1 MSEELQVGIFDISF
15 FRATD
20 RSGFQ
25 NKQPVN
31 VKMSFVPPPPVLGLP
46 PPGSIPLP
54 SPPPPLPPASAA
66 RPNQLLFLH
75 VPSCLHNVR
84 TIRDWI
90 MSVGGTR
97 SVLLIPPAPKAG
109 DAPVLDPITALAT
122 MSNPD
127 VALRV
132 FTAFR
137 YMSTTYKDE
146 DWQDFSVHFVPTHP
160 DIPMPPAFM
169 DPESVQ
175 IAGDT
180 LYKAFKRY
188 KDGNVGDVNA
198 VNSEAASTDRN
209 ETTDPSAKA
218 GDEEGLDPLES
229 PAVLEAVRK
238 FREHLT
244 VLQGS
249 KATKRQKLVADAIA
263 KELPIMRQ
271 RIAEERA
278 AAMVSQVPPMFV
290 PPPPP
295 PAVGI
300 PVPPLMLNAPRGVS
314 NQPAWMTKKED
325 SNTQPA
331 GDEPPAKKVK
341 LDVSNPLLSFP
352 SIPPQQT
359 SALRQF
365 ISDRIKHYLG
375 EEEAS
380 LIDFVYNHVVQ
391 GNKTVSALIPE
402 LTDVLDEDA
411 TPFLESIYDYCHE
424 F

>member
-1 MSEELQVGIFDISF
+1 
-15 FRATD
+15 
-20 RSGFQ
+20 
-25 NKQPVN
+25 
-31 VKMSFVPPPPVLGLP
+31 MSFLPPPPVVLGLP
-46 PPGSIPLP
+46 PPGAIPLHA
-54 SPPPPLPPASAA
+54 PPPQLPPSGAA

-97 SVLLIPPAPKAG
+97 SVLLIPPAPKTG
-109 DAPVLDPITALAT
+109 DAPVLEPITALAS

-137 YMSTTYKDE
+137 YMSTTYKNDE
-146 DWQDFSVHFVPTHP
+146 WRGFSVHFVPTHP

-175 IAGDT
+175 IAGES
-180 LYKAFKRY
+180 LYKAFQRY
-188 KDGNVGDVNA
+188 KDGNVDELNV
-198 VNSEAASTDRN
+198 VNSETTSTDRN
-209 ETTDPSAKA
+209 ETLDPPAKA
-218 GDEEGLDPLES
+218 DDQEGLDPLES
-229 PAVLEAVRK
+229 PVVLEAVRK

-263 KELPIMRQ
+263 KELPLLRQ

-278 AAMVSQVPPMFV
+278 AAVVSQAPAMLV

-300 PVPPLMLNAPRGVS
+300 PVPPMVFNAPRGVS
-314 NQPAWMTKKED
+314 NQPAWMTTKEAGHA
-325 SNTQPA
+325 QPA
-331 GDEPPAKKVK
+331 GVEPPAKKVK
-341 LDVSNPLLSFP
+341 MDLSNPLLLFP
-352 SIPPQQT
+352 PIAPQQA
-359 SALRQF
+359 SPLRQF
-365 ISDRIKHYLG
+365 ISDRIKHFLG
-375 EEEAS
+375 EEEVS

-391 GNKTVSALIPE
+391 GNKTVAALLPE

-411 TPFLESIYDYCHE
+411 TPFLQSIYDYCHQLTSGSL
-424 F
+424 

>member
-1 MSEELQVGIFDISF
+1 
-15 FRATD
+15 
-20 RSGFQ
+20 
-25 NKQPVN
+25 
-31 VKMSFVPPPPVLGLP
+31 MSFVPLPPVLGLP
-46 PPGSIPLP
+46 PPGTIPLP
-54 SPPPPLPPASAA
+54 SPLPQLPPTGAA

-97 SVLLIPPAPKAG
+97 SVLLIPPAPKTG
-109 DAPVLDPITALAT
+109 DTSVPETITALAT

-132 FTAFR
+132 LTAFR
-137 YMSTTYKDE
+137 YMSTTFKKE
-146 DWQDFSVHFVPTHP
+146 DWHGFSVHFVPTHP

-175 IAGDT
+175 VAGEA

-188 KDGNVGDVNA
+188 KDGNVDEISQIT
-198 VNSEAASTDRN
+198 SETANTDRN
-209 ETTDPSAKA
+209 ETSDLSAKA
-218 GDEEGLDPLES
+218 GDDEALDPLES
-229 PAVLEAVRK
+229 PVVLEAVRK

-278 AAMVSQVPPMFV
+278 AALVSHGPAIVM

-295 PAVGI
+295 PAVGVS
-300 PVPPLMLNAPRGVS
+300 VPPMLLNAPRGVS
-314 NQPAWMTKKED
+314 NQPAWMSQKEGG
-325 SNTQPA
+325 SA
-331 GDEPPAKKVK
+331 LASHEPPTKKVK
-341 LDVSNPLLSFP
+341 LDISNPMLSFP
-352 SIPPQQT
+352 PIPLHQA
-359 SALRQF
+359 SLLRQF
-365 ISDRIKHYLG
+365 ICDRIKHFLG
-375 EEEAS
+375 EEEES
-380 LIDFVYNHVVQ
+380 LIDFVYNYVVQ
-391 GNKTVSALIPE
+391 GNKTVSALLPE

-411 TPFLESIYDYCHE
+411 TPFLHCIFDYCHQLTIGAE
-424 F
+424 